1 MSESIVIT
9 GEASVRVASAFSLR
23 RSLKLEIEHGMKKR
37 GRAGRHYRERADRLH
52 IAEQAD
58 SVRGTQHLH
67 HGRTRRGI
75 RRSAQARQV
84 LTLAVEPI
92 PVIGSRGERPEL

>member
-37 GRAGRHYRERADRLH
+37 GRPAVT
-52 IAEQAD
+52 IANELTGCT
-58 SVRGTQHLH
+58 SRNK
-67 HGRTRRGI
+67 RTAYAALNTYITDALG
-75 RRSAQARQV
+75 AEFDV
-84 LTLAVEPI
+84 PLK
-92 PVIGSRGERPEL
+92 PVKS